1 MGVLNAEQPRTDPPT
16 LEEDLSSRIRTTRD
30 RRAGFS
36 GGAASALSLA
46 RDVGHDPMLCAT
58 RGFHGPFMIDPGT
71 TGAEDI
77 GVCTVCGVAMF
88 VPDHQPAYEIAR
100 FHGLTP

>member
-1 MGVLNAEQPRTDPPT
+1 MGVLNAEQPRTDPPA
-16 LEEDLSSRIRTTRD
+16 LEDEFASRLRTTRD

-36 GGAASALSLA
+36 AGTASALSLPRGVD
-46 RDVGHDPMLCAT
+46 RDPALCAT
-58 RGFHGPFMIDPGT
+58 RGFHGPFIIDPGS
-71 TGAEDI
+71 TGAEDL
-77 GVCTVCGVAMF
+77 GVCTVCGVTMF